1 MGFKADVL
9 EHYKVDLTDKQ
20 MKMFEQYYN
29 LLIDY
34 NKTTNLTTITEKTD
48 AYYKHFYDS
57 LTLIPFIED
66 GKSICDM
73 GSGAGFPSI
82 PLKIIFPNLRVTIV
96 DSANKRIKFLE
107 LLVEELNLTD
117 VTLVHDRVEVYSK
130 ANVNQFDYVTARAL
144 GRLNLIL
151 EMGIPLLKIGGK
163 FLAMKGERGLEELV
177 EAKAAIKTLHTK
189 LVYETNL
196 ELPKD
201 YGVRRIYIL
210 EKLKHNS
217 NYPRPYPQMLK
228 KPL

>member
-130 ANVNQFDYVTARAL
+130 SNVNQFDYVTARVL
-144 GRLNLIL
+144 GHLNLIL